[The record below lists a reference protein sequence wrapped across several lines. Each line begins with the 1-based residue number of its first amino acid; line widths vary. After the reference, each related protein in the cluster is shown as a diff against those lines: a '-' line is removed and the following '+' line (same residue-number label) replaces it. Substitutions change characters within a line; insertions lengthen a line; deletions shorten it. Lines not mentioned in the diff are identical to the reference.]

1 MVHVAFAGNEHLV
14 VALRSRELL
23 AQLDYDFD
31 RLAVLMADRGWTTVQ
46 AVHADSPTRFAA
58 RNPFPPGG
66 VVEDPAT
73 GAAAAA
79 LGGYLRAL
87 GLVDLPA
94 TVEIR
99 QGEDMGRPSR
109 LEVRIDRTTTGSG

>member
-1 MVHVAFAGNEHLV
+1 
-14 VALRSRELL
+14 
-23 AQLDYDFD
+23 
-31 RLAVLMADRGWTTVQ
+31 MADRGWTTVQ
-46 AVHADSPTRFAA
+46 AVHAESPTRFAA

-87 GLVDLPA
+87 RLVDLPA

-99 QGEDMGRPSR
+99 QGEDMGSPSR
-109 LEVRIDRTTTGSG
+109 LEVRIDPDDDRIRVSGTAGPIAGV